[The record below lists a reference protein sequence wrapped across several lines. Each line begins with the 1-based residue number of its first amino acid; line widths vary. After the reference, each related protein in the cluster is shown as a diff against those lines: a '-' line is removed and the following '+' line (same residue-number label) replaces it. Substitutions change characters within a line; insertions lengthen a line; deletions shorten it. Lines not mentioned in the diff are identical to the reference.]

1 MHAPIATEMNSI
13 VCRHFGAVKRVSRLR
28 TPLFAESEGTL
39 LMNANVA
46 QQPIAE
52 AEGLLHP
59 GGWNGRHIK
68 MQATAF

>member
-1 MHAPIATEMNSI
+1 
-13 VCRHFGAVKRVSRLR
+13 
-28 TPLFAESEGTL
+28 
-39 LMNANVA
+39 MNANVA